1 MGPASVLGRQVL
13 PTQACHPPQAGEGV
27 LQAATLLRTGPTA
40 PQRLLHLGL
49 VHLQQG
55 IQCELSEDLLKKHR
69 GTGRQPVS
77 MSTQGSPTPS
87 SCSPLA
93 RAGLPAEWQGPAAG
107 GPASDLRPPLVREL
121 RQPALTPPPK
131 RSRRQQLK

>member
-77 MSTQGSPTPS
+77 MSTQGPPTPS
-87 SCSPLA
+87 SCSPW
-93 RAGLPAEWQGPAAG
+93 P
-107 GPASDLRPPLVREL
+107 GPASPLSGRGQLLVG
-121 RQPALTPPPK
+121 PPPT
-131 RSRRQQLK
+131 